1 MGVSFKVSR
10 DGTRFR
16 HKAIRSDVAPEDGS
30 DDNENSRLPGEYE
43 LNSIGSRKLEA
54 NSYDGKDSAAVI
66 SGPPMFSEG
75 LSLTTED
82 EVSFSLNLFSDGY
95 SIGKHSEVC
104 YERALTFMFQI
115 GKCKGSYQF

>member
-43 LNSIGSRKLEA
+43 LNSIGSRKLEVF
-54 NSYDGKDSAAVI
+54 SVQCI
-66 SGPPMFSEG
+66 SIC
-75 LSLTTED
+75 L
-82 EVSFSLNLFSDGY
+82 
-95 SIGKHSEVC
+95 C
-104 YERALTFMFQI
+104 YLRASNGGFVQLL
-115 GKCKGSYQF
+115 